1 MEYALW
7 AQSNVICYDSA
18 HLPLSSGSHQ
28 RHTCHCPRFQMTV
41 PKGHTPFTEWL
52 WLEYEEFTMS
62 MSILIE
68 DGILTIHSTTCM
80 NDGKPCQECQKL
92 TMKLPITHIQ
102 DQMNRDIPESTP
114 YKYLGMRQ
122 MVELLQ

>member
-1 MEYALW
+1 MPASRLEAPPPKGTNQHPIILDSDSNSNTD
-7 AQSNVICYDSA
+7 ANVICYDSA

-62 MSILIE
+62 MTILIK

-80 NDGKPCQECQKL
+80 NDDKPFPQCSKSQR
-92 TMKLPITHIQ
+92 T
-102 DQMNRDIPESTP
+102 IPP
-114 YKYLGMRQ
+114 
-122 MVELLQ
+122 

>member
-1 MEYALW
+1 MPASRLEAPPPKGTNQHPIILDSDSDSNTN
-7 AQSNVICYDSA
+7 ANVICYDSA

-62 MSILIE
+62 MSILIVTA
-68 DGILTIHSTTCM
+68 GNGLCHMSR
-80 NDGKPCQECQKL
+80 L
-92 TMKLPITHIQ
+92 SRL
-102 DQMNRDIPESTP
+102 RD
-114 YKYLGMRQ
+114 RF
-122 MVELLQ
+122 